1 MNSPAPAPAPT
12 ADRGPRALLAEAEGL
27 VGAGR
32 VLKAVDLLH
41 AANVASPDPEVER
54 RLAVLRHQAFAE
66 LDRTPGFAGWPV
78 PVADLDRG
86 DRAHIPV
93 IQPSELTADAV
104 RRAITAHGSAHVP
117 GLIDAETVQ
126 AFVAGIDH
134 VLALRK
140 EMEGRPL
147 DERSSWLAS
156 LPLPPEQ
163 AATLAR
169 KWVAGDGGAL
179 MCDSPKLLDLVFAT
193 YERVGLRQVVAEYL
207 GERPVLSANKGTLRR
222 ARTDGKTDWH
232 QDGNFLGRGLRALN
246 VWVTLTDCGVDAPT
260 MDLVPKRFETIV
272 ESGTG
277 GAIFDWAVGPDVVD
291 RLSADA
297 PVVRPVFKAGD
308 CMLFDDLCL
317 HRTALAPEFVN
328 TRHAL
333 ESWFFAAS
341 AYPSGQV
348 PLVW

>member
-1 MNSPAPAPAPT
+1 MTSPAPLDHAAST
-12 ADRGPRALLAEAEGL
+12 ADLLAEADRL
-27 VGAGR
+27 AGAGR
-32 VLKAVDLLH
+32 ALEAVDLLH
-41 AANVASPDPEVER
+41 AANVARRDPELEV
-54 RLAVLRHQAFAE
+54 RLAVLRHQAFGELPTEPGLAE
-66 LDRTPGFAGWPV
+66 WPLTSDPGES
-78 PVADLDRG
+78 
-86 DRAHIPV
+86 AHIPM
-93 IQPSELTADAV
+93 IAPSELTADAV
-104 RRAITAHGSAHVP
+104 RRAITAHGSAYVP
-117 GLIDAETVQ
+117 GLIDAETVR
-126 AFVAGIDH
+126 AFVEGIDH

-147 DERSSWLAS
+147 EDHESWLVS
-156 LPLPPEQ
+156 LPLPQEQ

-179 MCDSPKLLDLVFAT
+179 MCDSPRLLDLVFAT
-193 YERVGLRQVVAEYL
+193 YERVGLKRLLTDYL

-222 ARTDGKTDWH
+222 ARVEGKTDWH
-232 QDGNFLGRGLRALN
+232 QDGNFLGRDLRALN

-260 MDLVPKRFETIV
+260 MDLVPKRFDTIV

-277 GAIFDWAVGPDVVD
+277 GAIFDWAVGPDTVAE
-291 RLSADA
+291 LAADA
-297 PVVRPVFKAGD
+297 PPVRPVFKAGD

-333 ESWFFAAS
+333 ESWFFAPS
-341 AYPSGQV
+341 AYPAGQV

>member
-1 MNSPAPAPAPT
+1 MTSPSPAPLDHASST
-12 ADRGPRALLAEAEGL
+12 ADLLAEADRL
-27 VGAGR
+27 AADGR
-32 VLKAVDLLH
+32 SLEAVDLLH
-41 AANVASPDPEVER
+41 AANVARRDPELEV
-54 RLAVLRHQAFAE
+54 RLAVLRHQAFGE
-66 LDRTPGFAGWPV
+66 LDRTPGFPEWPV
-78 PVADLDRG
+78 PTAGIDRTESP
-86 DRAHIPV
+86 RIPV
-93 IQPSELTADAV
+93 IAPSELDADAV
-104 RRAITAHGSAHVP
+104 RRAMAVHGSAHVP
-117 GLIDAETVQ
+117 GLIDADTVR
-126 AFVAGIDH
+126 AFVEGIDH

-147 DERSSWLAS
+147 DAHDSWLVS
-156 LPLPPEQ
+156 LPLPPAQ
-163 AATLAR
+163 AGTLAR

-179 MCDSPKLLDLVFAT
+179 MCDSPRLLDLVFAT
-193 YERVGLRQVVAEYL
+193 YERVGLKRLLTDYL

-222 ARTDGKTDWH
+222 ARVEGKTDWH

-246 VWVTLTDCGVDAPT
+246 VWITLTDCGVDAPT
-260 MDLVPKRFETIV
+260 MDLVPKRFDTIV

-277 GAIFDWAVGPDVVD
+277 GAIFDWAVGPDVVAE
-291 RLSADA
+291 LAADA
-297 PVVRPVFKAGD
+297 PPVRPVFKAGD

-341 AYPSGQV
+341 AYPAGQV